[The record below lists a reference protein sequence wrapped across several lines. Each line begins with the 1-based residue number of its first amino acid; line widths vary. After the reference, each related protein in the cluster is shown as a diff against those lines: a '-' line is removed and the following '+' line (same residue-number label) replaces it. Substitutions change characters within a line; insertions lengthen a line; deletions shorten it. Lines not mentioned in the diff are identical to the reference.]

1 MVDDDGID
9 LGMSL
14 LHCIAWKRVV
24 LDEAH
29 KIKDRV
35 NSTAKSTFSLRGDPK
50 LKGAGM
56 CSSCEI

>member
-1 MVDDDGID
+1 MDDDGID
-9 LGMSL
+9 LGTSL
-14 LHCIAWKRVV
+14 LHCIAWNRVV

-50 LKGAGM
+50 LKGAGGL
-56 CSSCEI
+56 